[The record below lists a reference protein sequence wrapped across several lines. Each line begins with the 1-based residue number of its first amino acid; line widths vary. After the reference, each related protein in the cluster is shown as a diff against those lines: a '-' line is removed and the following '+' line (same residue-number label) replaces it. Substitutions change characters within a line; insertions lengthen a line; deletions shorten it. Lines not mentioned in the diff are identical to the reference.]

1 MNTLEIFL
9 INTLI
14 GFLKENINLID
25 RINRLW
31 I

>member
-25 RINRLW
+25 RINRL
-31 I
+31 